1 MRRRLPSE
9 AAGYHNFWGDPVTVS
24 GLHTLPSVEVDRAIL
39 GKLLHYIRSEG
50 LQEGARLPSERDFAS
65 RLDVGRNKLREVLST
80 LETLRVIEMRPQ
92 SGMYLRQLGVDTSFE
107 MLVLL
112 SDLGLP
118 LTRKEVVDSMEVRFF
133 LEVQAIKLAALRHN
147 QDDLDGLTDIV
158 ARQLACVEQNTP
170 SFHED
175 QEFHLRI
182 VQATK
187 NDIFVRITN
196 SFFLMTM
203 ARRKNY
209 FSDKDR
215 SMVSIREHQNLLAAI
230 QSRDPEQCA
239 DLMEKHIKGAQAF
252 YLDKIGEIPAD

>member
-1 MRRRLPSE
+1 MT
-9 AAGYHNFWGDPVTVS
+9 GN
-24 GLHTLPSVEVDRAIL
+24 GLHTLPSVDVDRAIL
-39 GKLLHYIRSEG
+39 GKLLQYIRSEG
-50 LQEGARLPSERDFAS
+50 LQEGARLPSERDFAT

-133 LEVQAIKLAALRHN
+133 LEVQAIKLAATRHT
-147 QDDLDGLTDIV
+147 QADLDGIAGIIERQEARV
-158 ARQLACVEQNTP
+158 ADNTS

-175 QEFHLRI
+175 QEFHLKI
-182 VQATK
+182 VQATG

-215 SMVSIREHQNLLAAI
+215 SMASIREHKNLLAAI

-239 DLMEKHIKGAQAF
+239 DLMGKHITGAQAF
-252 YLDKIGEIPAD
+252 YLDKIGGIPAD

>member
-1 MRRRLPSE
+1 MRRRLPSD
-9 AAGYHNFWGDPVTVS
+9 AGRLHNQWCCPVTGN
-24 GLHTLPSVEVDRAIL
+24 GLHTLPPADVDRVIL
-39 GKLLHYIRSEG
+39 GKLLQYIRSEG
-50 LQEGARLPSERDFAS
+50 LEEGARLPSERDFAA
-65 RLDVGRNKLREVLST
+65 RLDVRRNKLREVLST

-118 LTRKEVVDSMEVRFF
+118 LTREEVEHSIEVRYF
-133 LEVQAIKLAALRHN
+133 LEVQAIRLAALRHN
-147 QDDLDGLTDIV
+147 GDDLDGLRNVIERQEARV
-158 ARQLACVEQNTP
+158 ADDTS
-170 SFHED
+170 SFRED

-209 FSDKDR
+209 FSDRDR
-215 SMVSIREHQNLLAAI
+215 SMVSIREHKDLLAAI
-230 QSRDPEQCA
+230 QSRDPEECA
-239 DLMEKHIKGAQAF
+239 ELMAQHIKGAQAF
-252 YLDKIGEIPAD
+252 YLDNIGGIPAD